1 MKITRDNEK
10 LVQASLYPEKILV
23 RSWYFGEGLPGSLP
37 EAWLREGVYE
47 RLLLAAESLP
57 DNLRFVIWDG
67 WRSYELQ
74 KFLFDTLYSRAKA
87 KGLDDESAYALTRT
101 FVAVPSK
108 EPESVSG
115 HLTGGSIDLTLADM
129 YGRYLDMGGN
139 FDETEEHSATGYYEK
154 SDLSVQSN
162 VNALNNRRLLV
173 SIMTGAGFVN
183 NPNEWWH
190 YDYGNRRW
198 AELTGSGE
206 FFYGYTEPPF
216 KWH

>member
-115 HLTGGSIDLTLADM
+115 HLTGGSIDLTLADR

-162 VNALNNRRLLV
+162 VNALNNRKLLV

-206 FFYGYTEPPF
+206 IFYGYTEPPF